1 MHAVCSTSDATSKIF
16 RKQLLNK
23 CQNEFQKSNSDEDKI
38 RDATKIW
45 EEEADEEKKTQ
56 LKLELD
62 DMKFKSRRRSLGNV
76 RFIGE
81 LYKLHMLSA
90 KIMVECV
97 KMLLGKLLNNHLK
110 IIYVCQFL
118 CLQKLISVYFSN
130 IPATPDE
137 DNLECLCKLLATVGQ
152 KLDESLAETEAKFKT
167 VPVDQRPKFLP
178 EEKCMDKFFGRLDKL
193 SENKK
198 ISSRIRFAI
207 MVLKSFS

>member
-110 IIYVCQFL
+110 IIYVCMSVFMSSETDQ
-118 CLQKLISVYFSN
+118 CLLFQHSSN
-130 IPATPDE
+130 
-137 DNLECLCKLLATVGQ
+137 
-152 KLDESLAETEAKFKT
+152 
-167 VPVDQRPKFLP
+167 
-178 EEKCMDKFFGRLDKL
+178 
-193 SENKK
+193 
-198 ISSRIRFAI
+198 SR
-207 MVLKSFS
+207 

>member
-1 MHAVCSTSDATSKIF
+1 MCSTSDATSKIF

-38 RDATKIW
+38 RDATKEW
-45 EEEADEEKKTQ
+45 EEEADESKKDQ

-97 KMLLGKLLNNHLK
+97 KMLLGKLFHS
-110 IIYVCQFL
+110 Y
-118 CLQKLISVYFSN
+118 LISIF
-130 IPATPDE
+130 
-137 DNLECLCKLLATVGQ
+137 
-152 KLDESLAETEAKFKT
+152 
-167 VPVDQRPKFLP
+167 
-178 EEKCMDKFFGRLDKL
+178 CM
-193 SENKK
+193 
-198 ISSRIRFAI
+198 
-207 MVLKSFS
+207 